1 MSKPIITNEN
11 LSADKANSEVFDFVL
26 TNLSEDRSYY
36 VGSGI
41 TVTELSDEG
50 KVLSSNLALY
60 PVYADDELYAM
71 VLKDSAQK
79 LTYIDDLN
87 VDDKQ
92 IRNGLVI
99 VNNGNTYLINES
111 GEAMPLRKK
120 SDSFKKEILEK
131 IELRKNESNDFGDN
145 RIMIK
150 EGSSVV
156 DPSSGRKYSS
166 TRLVV
171 KFTEGDIEKKI
182 SNFEEFCSGKLKR
195 TIKSAG
201 IYVFEIESSDFTK
214 LSSLINQAKQLDY
227 VQDIQ
232 LDEQRE
238 AH

>member
-99 VNNGNTYLINES
+99 VNNGNTYLVNES

-120 SDSFKKEILEK
+120 
-131 IELRKNESNDFGDN
+131 N
-145 RIMIK
+145 R
-150 EGSSVV
+150 
-156 DPSSGRKYSS
+156 
-166 TRLVV
+166 
-171 KFTEGDIEKKI
+171 
-182 SNFEEFCSGKLKR
+182 
-195 TIKSAG
+195 
-201 IYVFEIESSDFTK
+201 
-214 LSSLINQAKQLDY
+214 
-227 VQDIQ
+227 
-232 LDEQRE
+232 
-238 AH
+238 